1 MGLTLLI
8 PVLATSLSVGLGC
21 GACCSPAVSVFL
33 SSYIITHAGGMK
45 KSLLAFFSF
54 FIGKV
59 IAVVLLCTLAA
70 LIGSQF
76 IDAAG
81 YVGGVNL
88 GLMMELAM
96 IALGLVLIGK
106 WLVDYKK
113 PVNRS
118 NPAHSCSGCTV
129 EKKEKK
135 NETRGADNAK
145 GLIPLFSAGFAYGAS
160 PCAPLIMMMGVATTL
175 PLVTA
180 ALVGGVFAAAST
192 LTPVLLMVLLS
203 GVLSGK
209 IAKEIPQQLQ
219 WFRLASYVLLTLF
232 SAGAL
237 INLI

>member
-1 MGLTLLI
+1 MGLTLLL
-8 PVLATSLSVGLGC
+8 PVLATALSVGLSC
-21 GACCSPAVSVFL
+21 GTCCSPAVSVFL

-59 IAVVLLCTLAA
+59 IAVVLLCGLAA

-81 YVGGVNL
+81 DVGGVNL
-88 GLMMELAM
+88 GQLMELAM

-106 WLVDYKK
+106 WLLDYKNK
-113 PVNRS
+113 ANRS
-118 NPAHSCSGCTV
+118 SSCSGCGG
-129 EKKEKK
+129 EKK
-135 NETRGADNAK
+135 NRITDAQGAK
-145 GLIPLFSAGFAYGAS
+145 GLLPLFSAGLVYGAS
-160 PCAPLIMMMGVATTL
+160 PCAPLLMMMGVAATL
-175 PLVTA
+175 PLATA
-180 ALVGGVFAAAST
+180 VLVGGVFAAAST

-209 IAKEIPQQLQ
+209 IAKEIPRQLQ

-237 INLI
+237 INLV

>member
-1 MGLTLLI
+1 MGLTLLL
-8 PVLATSLSVGLGC
+8 PVLATALSVGLSC
-21 GACCSPAVSVFL
+21 GTCCSPAVSVFL
-33 SSYIITHAGGMK
+33 SSYIITHAGGLK
-45 KSLLAFFSF
+45 KSLLAFSSF

-59 IAVVLLCTLAA
+59 IAVVLLCGLAA

-88 GLMMELAM
+88 GQLMELAM

-106 WLVDYKK
+106 WLRDYKK
-113 PVNRS
+113 TANRAS
-118 NPAHSCSGCTV
+118 NCSGCSG
-129 EKKEKK
+129 EKK
-135 NETRGADNAK
+135 NRITDAQGAK
-145 GLIPLFSAGFAYGAS
+145 GLLPLFSAGLAYGAS
-160 PCAPLIMMMGVATTL
+160 PCAPLLMMMGVAATL
-175 PLVTA
+175 PLATA
-180 ALVGGVFAAAST
+180 VLVGGVFAAAST

-209 IAKEIPQQLQ
+209 IATEIPRQLQ

-237 INLI
+237 INLV

>member
-1 MGLTLLI
+1 MGLTLLL
-8 PVLATSLSVGLGC
+8 PVLATALSVGLSC
-21 GACCSPAVSVFL
+21 GTCCSPAVSVFL
-33 SSYIITHAGGMK
+33 SSYIITHAGGLK

-59 IAVVLLCTLAA
+59 IAVVLLCGLAA

-88 GLMMELAM
+88 GQLMELAM

-106 WLVDYKK
+106 WLRDYKK
-113 PVNRS
+113 TANRAS
-118 NPAHSCSGCTV
+118 NCSGCGG
-129 EKKEKK
+129 EKK
-135 NETRGADNAK
+135 NRITDARGAK
-145 GLIPLFSAGFAYGAS
+145 GLLPLFSAGLAYGAS
-160 PCAPLIMMMGVATTL
+160 PCAPLLMMMGVAATL
-175 PLVTA
+175 PLATA
-180 ALVGGVFAAAST
+180 VLVGGVFAAAST

-209 IAKEIPQQLQ
+209 IATEIPRQLQ

-237 INLI
+237 INLV

>member
-106 WLVDYKK
+106 KK
-113 PVNRS
+113 RMKQEER
-118 NPAHSCSGCTV
+118 TMQ
-129 EKKEKK
+129 
-135 NETRGADNAK
+135 K
-145 GLIPLFSAGFAYGAS
+145 G
-160 PCAPLIMMMGVATTL
+160 
-175 PLVTA
+175 
-180 ALVGGVFAAAST
+180 
-192 LTPVLLMVLLS
+192 
-203 GVLSGK
+203 
-209 IAKEIPQQLQ
+209 
-219 WFRLASYVLLTLF
+219 
-232 SAGAL
+232 
-237 INLI
+237 

>member
-1 MGLTLLI
+1 MGLTLLL
-8 PVLATSLSVGLGC
+8 PVLATALSVGLSC
-21 GACCSPAVSVFL
+21 GTCCSPAVSVFL
-33 SSYIITHAGGMK
+33 SSYIITHAGGLK

-59 IAVVLLCTLAA
+59 IAVVLLCGLAA

-88 GLMMELAM
+88 GQLMELAM

-106 WLVDYKK
+106 WLLDYKNK
-113 PVNRS
+113 ANRAS
-118 NPAHSCSGCTV
+118 RCSGCGG
-129 EKKEKK
+129 EKK
-135 NETRGADNAK
+135 ADTSDFQGTK
-145 GLIPLFSAGFAYGAS
+145 GLLPLFSAGLAYGAS
-160 PCAPLIMMMGVATTL
+160 PCAPLLMMMMGVAATL
-175 PLVTA
+175 PLATA
-180 ALVGGVFAAAST
+180 VLVGGVFAAAST

-209 IAKEIPQQLQ
+209 IAKEIPRQLQ

>member
-1 MGLTLLI
+1 MGLTLLL
-8 PVLATSLSVGLGC
+8 PVLATALSVGLSC
-21 GACCSPAVSVFL
+21 GTCCSPAVSVFL
-33 SSYIITHAGGMK
+33 SSYIITHAGGLK
-45 KSLLAFFSF
+45 KSLLAFSSF

-59 IAVVLLCTLAA
+59 IAVVLLCGLAA

-88 GLMMELAM
+88 GLLMELAM

-106 WLVDYKK
+106 WLRDYKK
-113 PVNRS
+113 
-118 NPAHSCSGCTV
+118 PAHSCSGCGG
-129 EKKEKK
+129 EKK
-135 NETRGADNAK
+135 NRITDAQGAK
-145 GLIPLFSAGFAYGAS
+145 GLLPLFSAGLAYGAS
-160 PCAPLIMMMGVATTL
+160 PCAPLLMMMGVAATL
-175 PLVTA
+175 PLATA
-180 ALVGGVFAAAST
+180 VLVGGVFAAAST

-209 IAKEIPQQLQ
+209 IATEIPRQLQ

-237 INLI
+237 INLV

>member
-1 MGLTLLI
+1 MSLTLLL
-8 PVLATSLSVGLGC
+8 PVLATALSVGLSC
-21 GACCSPAVSVFL
+21 GTCCSPAVSVFL

-59 IAVVLLCTLAA
+59 IAVVLLCGLAA

-81 YVGGVNL
+81 DVGGVNL
-88 GLMMELAM
+88 GQLMELAM

-106 WLVDYKK
+106 WLRDYKK
-113 PVNRS
+113 T
-118 NPAHSCSGCTV
+118 AHNCSGCGG
-129 EKKEKK
+129 EKK
-135 NETRGADNAK
+135 NRITDAQGAK
-145 GLIPLFSAGFAYGAS
+145 GLLPLFSAGLAYGAS
-160 PCAPLIMMMGVATTL
+160 PCAPLLLMMGVAATL
-175 PLVTA
+175 PLATA
-180 ALVGGVFAAAST
+180 VLVGGVFAAAST

-209 IAKEIPQQLQ
+209 IATEIPRQLQ

-237 INLI
+237 VNLI

>member
-1 MGLTLLI
+1 MGLTLLL
-8 PVLATSLSVGLGC
+8 PVLATALSVGLGC
-21 GACCSPAVSVFL
+21 GTCCSPAVSVFL

-59 IAVVLLCTLAA
+59 IAVVLLCGLAA

-81 YVGGVNL
+81 DVGGVNL
-88 GLMMELAM
+88 GQLMELAM

-106 WLVDYKK
+106 WLLDYKNK
-113 PVNRS
+113 ANRAS
-118 NPAHSCSGCTV
+118 RCSGCGG
-129 EKKEKK
+129 EKK
-135 NETRGADNAK
+135 ADTSDFQGAK
-145 GLIPLFSAGFAYGAS
+145 GLLPLFTAGFAYGAS
-160 PCAPLIMMMGVATTL
+160 PCAPLLMMRIRVAATL
-175 PLVTA
+175 PLATA
-180 ALVGGVFAAAST
+180 VLVGGVFAAAST

-209 IAKEIPQQLQ
+209 IAAEIPRQLQ

-232 SAGAL
+232 SAGDL
-237 INLI
+237 LNLV

>member
-1 MGLTLLI
+1 MGLTLLL
-8 PVLATSLSVGLGC
+8 PVLATALSVGLSC
-21 GACCSPAVSVFL
+21 GTCCSPAVSVFL
-33 SSYIITHAGGMK
+33 SSYIITHAGGLK
-45 KSLLAFFSF
+45 KSLLAFSSF

-59 IAVVLLCTLAA
+59 IAVVLLCGLAA

-88 GLMMELAM
+88 GQLMELAM

-106 WLVDYKK
+106 WLRDYKK
-113 PVNRS
+113 TAN
-118 NPAHSCSGCTV
+118 NCSGCCG
-129 EKKEKK
+129 EKK
-135 NETRGADNAK
+135 NRITDVQGAK
-145 GLIPLFSAGFAYGAS
+145 GLLPLFSAGLAYGAS
-160 PCAPLIMMMGVATTL
+160 PCAPLLMMMGVAATL
-175 PLVTA
+175 PLATA
-180 ALVGGVFAAAST
+180 VLVGGVFAAAST

-209 IAKEIPQQLQ
+209 IAAEIPRQLQ

-237 INLI
+237 INLV

>member
-1 MGLTLLI
+1 MALGLLI
-8 PVLATSLSVGLGC
+8 PVLATVLSVGLGC
-21 GACCSPAVSVFL
+21 GTCCSPAVSVFL

-45 KSLLAFFSF
+45 KSLLAFASF

-76 IDAAG
+76 IDATG

-88 GLMMELAM
+88 GLLMELAM

-106 WLVDYKK
+106 WVVDYKK
-113 PVNRS
+113 IANSS
-118 NPAHSCSGCTV
+118 NPARSCSGCV
-129 EKKEKK
+129 GEKKENK
-135 NETRGADNAK
+135 NSTKGKNTK
-145 GLIPLFSAGFAYGAS
+145 GLLPLFSAGLAYGAS
-160 PCAPLIMMMGVATTL
+160 PCAPLLLILGVVATL
-175 PLVTA
+175 PLATA
-180 ALVGGVFAAAST
+180 VLVGGVFAAAST

-237 INLI
+237 IDLI

>member
-1 MGLTLLI
+1 MGLTLLL
-8 PVLATSLSVGLGC
+8 PVLATALSVGLGC
-21 GACCSPAVSVFL
+21 GTCCSPAVSVFL

-59 IAVVLLCTLAA
+59 IAVVLLCGLAA

-81 YVGGVNL
+81 DVGGINL
-88 GLMMELAM
+88 GQLMELAM

-106 WLVDYKK
+106 WLLDYKK
-113 PVNRS
+113 LANRT
-118 NPAHSCSGCTV
+118 NPARSCSGCAS
-129 EKKEKK
+129 EKK
-135 NETRGADNAK
+135 DNTKDVQGAK
-145 GLIPLFSAGFAYGAS
+145 GLLPLFTAGFAYGAS
-160 PCAPLIMMMGVATTL
+160 PCAPLLMMIGVAATL
-175 PLVTA
+175 PLATA
-180 ALVGGVFAAAST
+180 VLVGGVFAAAST

-209 IAKEIPQQLQ
+209 IATEIPRKLQ

-232 SAGAL
+232 SAGDL
-237 INLI
+237 LNLV

>member
-1 MGLTLLI
+1 MGLTLLL
-8 PVLATSLSVGLGC
+8 PVLATALSVGLGC
-21 GACCSPAVSVFL
+21 GTCCSPAVSVFL

-59 IAVVLLCTLAA
+59 IAVVLLCGLAA

-76 IDAAG
+76 IDSAG

-88 GLMMELAM
+88 GQLMELAM

-106 WLVDYKK
+106 WLLDYKNK
-113 PVNRS
+113 ANRAS
-118 NPAHSCSGCTV
+118 RCSGCGG
-129 EKKEKK
+129 EKK
-135 NETRGADNAK
+135 ADTSDFQGAK
-145 GLIPLFSAGFAYGAS
+145 GLLPLFTAGFAYGAS
-160 PCAPLIMMMGVATTL
+160 PCAPLLMMIGVAATL
-175 PLVTA
+175 PLATA
-180 ALVGGVFAAAST
+180 VLVGGVFAAAST

-209 IAKEIPQQLQ
+209 IAAEIPRQLQ

-232 SAGAL
+232 SAGDL
-237 INLI
+237 LNLV